1 VNIAV
6 TGPYSGE
13 RRWPRRSQQPDT
25 WSEVVNATSLHR
37 REARKPPQKGV
48 RIKLLSKSD
57 RVPRLAAVLAAIGFI
72 ALALFQAAL
81 AAGAPWGEAAWGG
94 GDSHLS
100 AVQRGASVVAAVIYV
115 AAALI
120 VLGRAG
126 IWGTQRHGILY
137 RWGTWFIAVAMA
149 IGALP
154 NLISQSRW
162 ENLIFGPLALVSAV
176 LCVCGCT
183 QLGSRAGAGTSPR
196 RGAVRAGHRSPPS
209 KTWAGRARPRRSTGL
224 LLNSIQ
230 A

>member
-1 VNIAV
+1 
-6 TGPYSGE
+6 
-13 RRWPRRSQQPDT
+13 
-25 WSEVVNATSLHR
+25 
-37 REARKPPQKGV
+37 
-48 RIKLLSKSD
+48 
-57 RVPRLAAVLAAIGFI
+57 VLAAIGFI

-100 AVQRGASVVAAVIYV
+100 AAQRGASAVAAVIYV

-126 IWGTQRHGILY
+126 IWGTQRNGILY

-154 NLISQSRW
+154 NFISQSRR
-162 ENLIFGPLALVSAV
+162 ENFIFGPLAPVLAV
-176 LCVCGCT
+176 LCVVVARSSVPGP
-183 QLGSRAGAGTSPR
+183 A
-196 RGAVRAGHRSPPS
+196 RGRTHTAEPQGAGHRNPPS
-209 KTWAGRARPRRSTGL
+209 KTWAGRARPRRPTGL